1 LRRVG
6 ASPIIMG
13 LSAGLLL
20 ALLLLLS
27 SSSVRAES
35 SWEAFREA
43 SSRIRSIEA
52 QFVQRKTLPI
62 LAKPFVS
69 SGRFFYQPPRSLRW
83 EYERPVGSVLMMHD
97 GNVKRYLRE
106 KEVWREDAS
115 AALPAMQTVLEEIVN
130 WQQGR
135 FDANP
140 HFRVS
145 LVESPEPRVILVPRE
160 DSWKKMIR
168 QIELTPSREHAGVIR
183 SVRMIE
189 DERAFTVL
197 EFSRF
202 RLNRPLPA
210 SLFLRVE

>member
-1 LRRVG
+1 LRADRNLRILIARPSG
-6 ASPIIMG
+6 F
-13 LSAGLLL
+13 LL
-20 ALLLLLS
+20 ALLLLLPS
-27 SSSVRAES
+27 SPVRAE

-43 SSRIRSIEA
+43 AGRIKSVEA
-52 QFVQRKTLPI
+52 QFVQKKTLPI
-62 LAKPFVS
+62 LAKPFIS
-69 SGRFFYQPPRSLRW
+69 SGRFFYQPPGSLRW

-106 KEVWREDAS
+106 KNAWREDAS
-115 AALPAMQTVLEEIVN
+115 ASLPAMQTVLEEIVH

-145 LVESPEPRVILVPRE
+145 FVENPEPRVILVPKE
-160 DSWKKMIR
+160 DSWRKMIR
-168 QIELTPSREHAGVIR
+168 QIELTPSREQAGVIK

-189 DERAFTVL
+189 DERSFTVL
-197 EFSRF
+197 ELSRV
-202 RLNRPLPA
+202 RLDRPLPS